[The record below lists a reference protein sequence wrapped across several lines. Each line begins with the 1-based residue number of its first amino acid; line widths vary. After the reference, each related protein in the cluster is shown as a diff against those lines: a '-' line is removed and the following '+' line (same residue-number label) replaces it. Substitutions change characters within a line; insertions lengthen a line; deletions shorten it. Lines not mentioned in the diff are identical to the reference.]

1 MSMILIVQIVV
12 NVISNLGA
20 IHPQWIS
27 VNNAVYVCYNCSG
40 VHRGFGVQ
48 ISFVRSLSMD
58 GLSDQQKK
66 LLSLG
71 GNKRFMEFM
80 EMYELGSEP
89 ANIKYKTRAAEFYRG
104 MIKAMAEGKTY
115 SEVMPE
121 LADGKMI
128 IKGFEDIGS
137 KPTSGNFEQFGNS
150 KDLHEGDYESN
161 GFFGKIVNTAK
172 GFGNMTKNAAGTAWE
187 KSKSI
192 TVILF
197 IS

>member
-1 MSMILIVQIVV
+1 MV

-89 ANIKYKTRAAEFYRG
+89 ANIK
-104 MIKAMAEGKTY
+104 
-115 SEVMPE
+115 
-121 LADGKMI
+121 
-128 IKGFEDIGS
+128 
-137 KPTSGNFEQFGNS
+137 
-150 KDLHEGDYESN
+150 
-161 GFFGKIVNTAK
+161 
-172 GFGNMTKNAAGTAWE
+172 
-187 KSKSI
+187 
-192 TVILF
+192 
-197 IS
+197 